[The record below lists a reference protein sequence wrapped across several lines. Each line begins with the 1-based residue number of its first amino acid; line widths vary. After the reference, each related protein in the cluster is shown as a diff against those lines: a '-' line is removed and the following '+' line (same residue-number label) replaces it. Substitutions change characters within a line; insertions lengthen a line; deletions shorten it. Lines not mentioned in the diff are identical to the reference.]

1 MYVKKRMSLLLFAAL
16 AMVLFTAC
24 GRWDFSREAAKAA
37 NEAQGETLRVEFT
50 VEQKIAFILE
60 SLESQKSVRF
70 EELFTHDF
78 TKSEIVTTFQ
88 AMLELLKHQY
98 LRVTQTQ
105 LFGEIT
111 ISMNPDRSEEDTLG
125 EIDEYN

>member
-1 MYVKKRMSLLLFAAL
+1 
-16 AMVLFTAC
+16 
-24 GRWDFSREAAKAA
+24 
-37 NEAQGETLRVEFT
+37 
-50 VEQKIAFILE
+50 
-60 SLESQKSVRF
+60 
-70 EELFTHDF
+70 
-78 TKSEIVTTFQ
+78 
-88 AMLELLKHQY
+88 MLELLKHQY

>member
-50 VEQKIAFILE
+50 VAEVHKRPA
-60 SLESQKSVRF
+60 RR
-70 EELFTHDF
+70 
-78 TKSEIVTTFQ
+78 
-88 AMLELLKHQY
+88 A
-98 LRVTQTQ
+98 
-105 LFGEIT
+105 
-111 ISMNPDRSEEDTLG
+111 
-125 EIDEYN
+125 